1 MIVGERSGCVFSGVV
16 AKGVNRYAT
25 GLVAE
30 ALKFCRRQK
39 VIMMTDAEHSVK
51 ALAESAAKSWAGS
64 DQHQTAPKGS
74 HASNGAAER
83 ATLELA
89 RQVRTLAAL
98 ASAFE
103 SHYKKPLETE
113 GNIFPWLARHAG
125 GLIWH
130 FLGSPYERLRGRDF
144 HGEVVE
150 CYEVTRYKLDS
161 EKTRKLDK
169 TSKLLVGVCV
179 CVARQVVGLRRTFL
193 GCSPGNTSM
202 RKHLEAA
209 RREKVG
215 TEIP

>member
-1 MIVGERSGCVFSGVV
+1 MVVDERSGCVFSGVV
-16 AKGVNRYAT
+16 AKGVNRCAT
-25 GLVAE
+25 RLVTE
-30 ALKFCRRQK
+30 ALNFCRRQK
-39 VIMMTDAEHSVK
+39 LIMMTE
-51 ALAESAAKSWAGS
+51 ALAESAAKSWTGS

-89 RQVRTLAAL
+89 RQVRTL

-130 FLGSPYERLRGRDF
+130 FLGSPYERLRVRDF
-144 HGEVVE
+144 HGEVLE
-150 CYEVTRYKLDS
+150 RYEVMRYKLDS

-169 TSKLLVGVCV
+169 TSKLRLVCV
-179 CVARQVVGLRRTFL
+179 CVWRLGKSLAPDEHFL
-193 GCSPGNTSM
+193 GNYSPGNTSM